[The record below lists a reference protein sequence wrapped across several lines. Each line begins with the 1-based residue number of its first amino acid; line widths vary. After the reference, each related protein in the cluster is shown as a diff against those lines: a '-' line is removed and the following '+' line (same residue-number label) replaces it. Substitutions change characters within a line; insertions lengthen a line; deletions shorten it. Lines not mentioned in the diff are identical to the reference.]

1 VRCRNVWC
9 IEPQFRGLGEQDLE
23 RPNVKIM
30 PQNDASEDCV
40 IANAVAMI
48 HDQLQSSNC
57 EYNE

>member
-9 IEPQFRGLGEQDLE
+9 IEPQFRGLGEQVLE

-30 PQNDASEDCV
+30 PQNDASEDGV
-40 IANAVAMI
+40 IANAEAMI
-48 HDQLQSSNC
+48 HDQLQSSYC